1 MNQADHGDANQYR
14 ERAVVLAIRK
24 VADGGAG
31 SWAPLLPVPVLG
43 HGQRLTG
50 APRNLSLVN
59 KMPNWG

>member
-14 ERAVVLAIRK
+14 GRAVVLAIRK

-43 HGQRLTG
+43 HGQRLTRPPQSFVG
-50 APRNLSLVN
+50 
-59 KMPNWG
+59 